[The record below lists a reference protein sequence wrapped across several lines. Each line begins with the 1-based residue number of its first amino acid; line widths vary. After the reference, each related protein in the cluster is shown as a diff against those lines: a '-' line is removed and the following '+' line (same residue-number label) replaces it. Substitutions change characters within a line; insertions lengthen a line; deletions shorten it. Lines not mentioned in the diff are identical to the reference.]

1 LKTILHISS
10 ATTWRG
16 AEQQIDYI
24 INQQNSVYNQ
34 VLFAPVNSE
43 LSKKNK
49 DKTITF
55 KKRFGVDF
63 LAAIQLKKLCNQNKI
78 DLIHLH
84 DSHAINTFIFAS
96 FFGLNIP
103 GIIHRHVNF
112 PIKNKCKYR
121 FKKIQKIICVSK
133 EVKKN
138 FIPFIDAEKLEIV
151 YPGIDIK
158 KFENDKIPKI
168 EKNKKEFTVG
178 IVSAIEHE
186 KNIEEFIEI
195 ANIISSKRNNITFVI
210 IGDGSLKTMY
220 EKQHSNIKF
229 LGFQQNIPQQLSMF
243 DVFLFTSKNEGFGQ
257 VLIESMAAKVPI
269 ITNNFAAA
277 NEIIEHEKTGYIY
290 KDIDNAVDLIQQIL
304 TTYESRIM
312 TTTNAFNFVQQFDIT
327 LMNKKIVN
335 IYNSI
340 FINHQ

>member
-1 LKTILHISS
+1 MKTILHISS

-34 VLFAPVNSE
+34 VLFAPENSE

-96 FFGLNIP
+96 FLGLNIP

-112 PIKNKCKYR
+112 PIKNKWKYR

-195 ANIISSKRNNITFVI
+195 ANTISSKRNDITFVI

-277 NEIIEHEKTGYIY
+277 NEIIEHGKTGYIY
-290 KDIDNAVDLIQQIL
+290 KDVDNAVVLIQQIL

-340 FINHQ
+340 FTNHQ

>member
-1 LKTILHISS
+1 MKTILHISS

-195 ANIISSKRNNITFVI
+195 ANTISSKRNDISFVI
-210 IGDGSLKTMY
+210 IGDGSLKTIY
-220 EKQHSNIKF
+220 EKKHSNIKF

-277 NEIIEHEKTGYIY
+277 NEIIEHGKTGYIY
-290 KDIDNAVDLIQQIL
+290 KDVDNAVDLIQQIL

-340 FINHQ
+340 FTNHQ

>member
-1 LKTILHISS
+1 MKTILHISS

-34 VLFAPVNSE
+34 VLFAPENSE

-96 FFGLNIP
+96 FLGLNIP

-112 PIKNKCKYR
+112 PIKNKWKYR

-290 KDIDNAVDLIQQIL
+290 KDVDNAVDLIQQIL

-340 FINHQ
+340 FTNHQ

>member
-1 LKTILHISS
+1 MKTILHISS

-34 VLFAPVNSE
+34 VLFAPENSE

-78 DLIHLH
+78 NLIHLH

-112 PIKNKCKYR
+112 PIKNKWKYR

-290 KDIDNAVDLIQQIL
+290 KDVDNAVDLIQQIL

-340 FINHQ
+340 FTNHQ

>member
-1 LKTILHISS
+1 MKTILHISS

-16 AEQQIDYI
+16 AEQQINYI

-34 VLFAPVNSE
+34 VLFAPENSE

-78 DLIHLH
+78 NLIHLH

-112 PIKNKCKYR
+112 PIKNKWKYR

-290 KDIDNAVDLIQQIL
+290 KDVDNAVDLIQQIL

-340 FINHQ
+340 FTNHQ

>member
-1 LKTILHISS
+1 MKTILHISS

-34 VLFAPVNSE
+34 VLFAPENSE

-96 FFGLNIP
+96 FLGLNIP

-112 PIKNKCKYR
+112 PIKNKWKYR

-168 EKNKKEFTVG
+168 EKNKKKFTVG

-195 ANIISSKRNNITFVI
+195 ANTISSKRNDISFEI
-210 IGDGSLKTMY
+210 IGDGSLKTIY
-220 EKQHSNIKF
+220 EKKHSNIKF
-229 LGFQQNIPQQLSMF
+229 LGFQQNIPQQFSMF

-290 KDIDNAVDLIQQIL
+290 KDVDNAVDLIQRIL

-340 FINHQ
+340 FTNHQ

>member
-1 LKTILHISS
+1 MKTILHISS

-34 VLFAPVNSE
+34 VLFAPENSE

-96 FFGLNIP
+96 FLGLNIP

-112 PIKNKCKYR
+112 PIKNKWKYR

-195 ANIISSKRNNITFVI
+195 ANTISSKRNDISFVI

-290 KDIDNAVDLIQQIL
+290 KDVDNAVDLIQRIL

-340 FINHQ
+340 FTNHQ

>member
-1 LKTILHISS
+1 MKTILHISS
-10 ATTWRG
+10 TTTWRG

-34 VLFAPVNSE
+34 VLFAPENSE

-78 DLIHLH
+78 NLIHLH

-112 PIKNKCKYR
+112 PIKNKWKYR

-290 KDIDNAVDLIQQIL
+290 KDVDNAVDLIQQIL

-340 FINHQ
+340 FTNHQ